1 MYFADLHVHTKTSD
15 CSMDAEEILKAA
27 KEKGITHIAFT
38 DHDTTKD
45 AGEHQRLAKDYGIFA
60 IPGIEMSAYDFK
72 IQKKVHIL
80 GFGYNSTNHIEEIG
94 RETLKRRNAN
104 CLKQIEILNELGYS
118 VPVEEIQKISGDCI
132 YKQHIL
138 DYLMKTGQTKEMFGE
153 IYKNIFKNGGPCD
166 FDIEYPPAAEAVKA
180 IRADGGAA
188 VLAHPGQQGNFEIIP
203 GLVEAGLSGIEWN
216 HPSHGE
222 SDKKKVEDYAKRYHL
237 FLTGGSDF
245 HGRYE
250 KQSAKIGEFP
260 AHESS
265 KRLF

>member
-15 CSMDAEEILKAA
+15 CSMEAEEILKVA

-38 DHDTTKD
+38 DHDTTQD
-45 AGEHQRLAKDYGIFA
+45 AEEHRKLAEAYEIHGIL
-60 IPGIEMSAYDFK
+60 GIEMSAYDFK
-72 IQKKVHIL
+72 VHKKVHIL
-80 GFGYNSTNHIEEIG
+80 GYGYSSTIHIEEIG
-94 RETLKRRNAN
+94 RETLRRRNAN
-104 CLKQIEILNELGYS
+104 CLKQIEILNELGYC
-118 VPVEEIQKISGDCI
+118 VPVEEVQKFSRSCI

-138 DYLMKTGQTKEMFGE
+138 DYLIQTGQTEKMFGE

-166 FDIEYPPAAEAVKA
+166 FDIEYPAAAEVVEA
-180 IRADGGAA
+180 IREDGGAA

-203 GLVEAGLSGIEWN
+203 GLVEAGLRGIEWN

-222 SDKKKVEDYAKRYHL
+222 EDKKTVEDYAERYHL

-245 HGRYE
+245 HGKYE
-250 KQSAKIGEFP
+250 KQSAGIGKFP

-265 KRLF
+265 RRLF